1 MRIGVLLAVG
11 VGVAGLMALWPLM
24 VALSDA
30 AVFGLAA
37 VAASALGVLAFD
49 AFAVIRRRWK
59 DPSLAVQGRAV
70 PPVSEVKLRSGCTHS
85 HS

>member
-30 AVFGLAA
+30 AVFGLSA
-37 VAASALGVLAFD
+37 VAVSALGVLTFD
-49 AFAVIRRRWK
+49 AFAVIRRRCK
-59 DPSLAVQGRAV
+59 DPSLAEQGRPV